1 MAERCTGR
9 AAGEAC
15 DAQLEAACG
24 KRDDDDAE
32 IERARQRRAALNM
45 PIWICALPAWHRA
58 CSSTAD
64 GIALLLRNDIPFS
77 EASCA
82 AQTFGACALPINWH
96 FKADEIA

>member
-1 MAERCTGR
+1 LDLRLARLASGLLERGV
-9 AAGEAC
+9 
-15 DAQLEAACG
+15 
-24 KRDDDDAE
+24 
-32 IERARQRRAALNM
+32 
-45 PIWICALPAWHRA
+45 
-58 CSSTAD
+58 TAD